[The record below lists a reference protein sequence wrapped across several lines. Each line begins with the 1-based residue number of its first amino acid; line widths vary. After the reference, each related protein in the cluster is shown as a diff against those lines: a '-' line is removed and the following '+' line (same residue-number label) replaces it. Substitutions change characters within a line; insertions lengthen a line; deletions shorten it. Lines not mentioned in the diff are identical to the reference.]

1 MNKSLMPRFF
11 RRPPPLSDLSG
22 TPQKPLRTALI
33 LMGLVCGIDVWMPRG
48 VSLAPLYV
56 LPVLISVWSGRR
68 LATLSVAAGAS
79 LLAPIGLWTA
89 FSAGMPT
96 VGLST
101 SGLRLLESIELAS
114 DFFVIWVTAALGVMR
129 IESERQL
136 SGTRGL
142 TAIALESSADGIVTT
157 DPDGLVLILNPVAE
171 KLSGWNESEA
181 RGRHLDEVLNFE
193 AEKRDGS
200 GIFPPPTAA
209 RRRTLTA
216 RDGHRQPVDV
226 SVAPL
231 LDPSGISRG
240 SVIVVRDASDSV
252 AYERRL
258 RDLAFR
264 DRLTGLPNRASLLER
279 LDLELA
285 HARRSG
291 SSLALLFMDLDGFKA
306 VNDELGHQAGDE
318 LLRAVAQ
325 RLLGCLR
332 EADTVARLGGDE
344 FTVLVP
350 GIQDARG
357 ARAVASKLLE
367 ALAKPLVLSG
377 RLQPIRPS
385 IGVAL
390 FPSDAS
396 DGDGLLHCAD
406 QAMYAAKRSG
416 GARFHFFGRE
426 NTEAAQPRTA
436 AAQLPVPRDG

>member
-1 MNKSLMPRFF
+1 MPRFF
-11 RRPPPLSDLSG
+11 RRPPPLSDLSAA
-22 TPQKPLRTALI
+22 PQHPLRTALV
-33 LMGLVCGIDVWMPRG
+33 LMGLICAIDVWMPRG

-68 LATLSVAAGAS
+68 LATLSVAAVAS
-79 LLAPIGLWTA
+79 LLAPLGLWTA
-89 FSAGMPT
+89 LSADTPTAGM
-96 VGLST
+96 T
-101 SGLRLLESIELAS
+101 SKGLRLLEAIQLAS

-157 DPDGLVLILNPVAE
+157 DPDGRVLILNPVAE
-171 KLSGWNESEA
+171 KLTGWNETEA
-181 RGRHLDEVLNFE
+181 HGRPQDEVLHFDV
-193 AEKRDGS
+193 EKRDGS
-200 GIFPPPTAA
+200 GVFPLPRAE
-209 RRRTLTA
+209 RRRTLIS

-226 SVAPL
+226 SIAPL
-231 LDPSGISRG
+231 LDPYGIERG
-240 SVIVVRDASDSV
+240 SVIVVRDASDSA

-285 HARRSG
+285 HARRAG
-291 SSLALLFMDLDGFKA
+291 GQLALMFLDLDGFKA

-350 GIQDARG
+350 GIQDARA
-357 ARAVASKLLE
+357 ARAVATKLLE
-367 ALAKPLVLSG
+367 ALGKPLVLAG

-390 FPSDAS
+390 FPADAA
-396 DGDGLLHCAD
+396 DGEALLHCAD

-416 GARFHFFGRE
+416 GARFHFYGRE
-426 NTEAAQPRTA
+426 PQDSPAEVASQPQRSR
-436 AAQLPVPRDG
+436 QPD